1 MEGTG
6 EEDLRLKRILVG
18 LALGAMLLPSLAVA
32 HGFKTSTIEI
42 IHPFFRATPPGA
54 KTGAGYVIVKNN
66 GTEADKLIG
75 METEAAKRVTFHQTV
90 TENGMAKMIP
100 IEGGLEIPAGGEYR
114 LGLDGSHAMLEG
126 LTAPIGLG
134 QLITGTLIF
143 EKAGRVDIDFE
154 VEPAGTTQED
164 AMAVHTDGH

>member
-1 MEGTG
+1 MA
-6 EEDLRLKRILVG
+6 IM
-18 LALGAMLLPSLAVA
+18 AAFLGASVAVAPALA
-32 HGFKTSTIEI
+32 HGFKASNIEI
-42 IHPFFRATPPGA
+42 VHPFFRATPPGA
-54 KTGAGYVIVKNN
+54 KTGAGYVILRNS
-66 GTEADKLIG
+66 GTEADRLIAI
-75 METEAAKRVTFHQTV
+75 ETEAAQRVTFHQTV

-134 QLITGTLIF
+134 QLITGTLVF
-143 EKAGRVDIDFE
+143 EKAGRIDIDFE

-164 AMAVHTDGH
+164 AMAKHDGH

>member
-1 MEGTG
+1 MTISRRFV
-6 EEDLRLKRILVG
+6 LLLLTSLIS
-18 LALGAMLLPSLAVA
+18 GAAVA
-32 HGFKTSTIEI
+32 HGFNASDIEI

-54 KTGAGYVIVKNN
+54 TTGAGYVILKNN
-66 GTEADKLIG
+66 GNETETLLGI
-75 METEAAKRVTFHQTV
+75 ETEASARVTFHRTITDNDV
-90 TENGMAKMIP
+90 AKMVP
-100 IEGGLEIPAGGEYR
+100 IEGGLEIPPGGEYR

-164 AMAVHTDGH
+164 AMATHTDGH